1 VARAQNGTLLLDHLE
16 DLPLAAQPKLLR
28 LVAER
33 VYAPLGGADTGAD
46 LRFLA
51 IAGEDLPERVRR
63 GAFRQDLYFRLEVL
77 SFRLPPLRERRG
89 ELPVLINALLSDL
102 GERFGRPALALSDRA
117 RVWMTEYAWPGNLR
131 ELRNVLERA
140 LVLEP
145 GGTLDPAPPRDS
157 AGAAPQLLAEVEA
170 EAIRRALAHTR
181 GRQGRAAELL
191 GISRKTLWEKR
202 RRYGIP

>member
-1 VARAQNGTLLLDHLE
+1 MTSACLLLLASWAA
-16 DLPLAAQPKLLR
+16 AAQ
-28 LVAER
+28 
-33 VYAPLGGADTGAD
+33 APD
-46 LRFLA
+46 
-51 IAGEDLPERVRR
+51 P
-63 GAFRQDLYFRLEVL
+63 
-77 SFRLPPLRERRG
+77 LPPLEREIRGLLTEFDGVTRELEELTPAYDAARDDQELGAAYVRRIDVRARLFG
-89 ELPVLINALLSDL
+89 INALLSDL
-102 GERFGRPALALSDRA
+102 GERFGRPALELSDRA
-117 RVWMTEYAWPGNLR
+117 RVWMAEYAWPGNLR

-140 LVLEP
+140 LVLESRAI
-145 GGTLDPAPPRDS
+145 LDPVPPPDS